1 MNRTIADQ
9 AATMSAQSRTIGQ
22 QGSIISQLENTVEAQ
37 GSIIEAI
44 LARMTAVETAAT
56 DGEARTNQI
65 NITVQDQGRALAA
78 MNISYDDA
86 QTTAI
91 LAAAWGPAASAVTG
105 DDSSRGLPTVW
116 TPVAGTLEL
125 ALEHVM
131 LLSEVEVI
139 RGHLMID
146 ASASP
151 IASVTSV
158 FPRLR
163 SIEGD
168 LTITGTTLEHLDDA
182 FPFLES
188 VNGRVLVED
197 NMWLE
202 SVNGSFPL
210 LETVNGSIVVTGNA
224 QLQTLDASFP
234 LLETVNGSVTVAN
247 NARLQALD
255 GLLPLLE
262 SVRSVAITNNVAL
275 ESFTDSFNSLVRA
288 RTITITNRNLGV
300 IRSSFAAVRQ
310 VQNVAIWGTR
320 STDVPLTMEQL
331 FSAHS
336 GLSACLGSATVGFYW
351 NADSNCHTDSQAAIE
366 AIYEPP
372 GGGPGVFKLSARS
385 DAPASDGSQG
395 SAAQWYQERCAT
407 VGLVPVM
414 CGLVSSGDG
423 YSGNTGGSTYDFTA
437 YGAVGLPYSI
447 YSCNLSSQIMALT
460 GWTNVITFLDSSYP
474 NDLCYNGCTAHDNP
488 IHPICALP

>member
-9 AATMSAQSRTIGQ
+9 AATISAQNRTIGQ
-22 QGSIISQLENTVEAQ
+22 QGSIISQLENTVEA
-37 GSIIEAI
+37 I
-44 LARMTAVETAAT
+44 LARLTAVETATA
-56 DGEARTNQI
+56 DGGVRTNQI
-65 NITVQDQGRALAA
+65 NVTVQDQGRALAA

-105 DDSSRGLPTVW
+105 DDSSRGLPTAW

-139 RGHLMID
+139 RGHLMIG
-146 ASASP
+146 ATASP

-168 LTITGTTLEHLDDA
+168 LTIIGTTLEHLDDA

-210 LETVNGSIVVTGNA
+210 LETVNGSIEVMGNA
-224 QLQTLDASFP
+224 QLQTLDGSFP

-255 GLLPLLE
+255 GVLPLLE
-262 SVRSVAITNNVAL
+262 SIHRVTITSNVAL

-288 RTITITNRNLGV
+288 RTIEIISRNLGV
-300 IRSSFAAVRQ
+300 IRSSFAAVRH
-310 VQNVAIWGTR
+310 VQSVAIWGTR

-336 GLSACLGSATVGFYW
+336 GPSACLGSATVGFYW
-351 NADSNCHTDSQAAIE
+351 NADSAICHTDPEAAVE
-366 AIYEPP
+366 AYYEPP
-372 GGGPGVFKLSARS
+372 GGGPSVFKLSARS

-395 SAAQWYQERCAT
+395 SAALWYQEQCAT

-423 YSGNTGGSTYDFTA
+423 YSSNTRGSIYDFTTH
-437 YGAVGLPYSI
+437 GAVGLPYSI
-447 YSCNLSSQIMALT
+447 YSCNLSSRIMALT
-460 GWTNVITFLDSSYP
+460 GWTNVITFLDSNYP
-474 NDLCYNGCTAHDNP
+474 NDLCYNGCTAHNNP
-488 IHPICALP
+488 IHPICAEP

>member
-65 NITVQDQGRALAA
+65 NVTVQDQGHALAA

-275 ESFTDSFNSLVRA
+275 ESFTDSFNSL
-288 RTITITNRNLGV
+288 
-300 IRSSFAAVRQ
+300 
-310 VQNVAIWGTR
+310 
-320 STDVPLTMEQL
+320 
-331 FSAHS
+331 
-336 GLSACLGSATVGFYW
+336 
-351 NADSNCHTDSQAAIE
+351 
-366 AIYEPP
+366 
-372 GGGPGVFKLSARS
+372 
-385 DAPASDGSQG
+385 
-395 SAAQWYQERCAT
+395 
-407 VGLVPVM
+407 GLVPVM

-423 YSGNTGGSTYDFTA
+423 YSENTGGSVYDFTA

-447 YSCNLSSQIMALT
+447 YSCNLSSRIMALT
-460 GWTNVITFLDSSYP
+460 GWTNVITFLDSNYP